1 MNFQLPADR
10 PILIILAGP
19 NGAGKST
26 FYKTFLEPLA
36 LHFVNADVI
45 ALELGIDAYAAAR
58 IAESL
63 REDLVRQRQS
73 FIFETVFSDPVG
85 NKLEFFKEAAT
96 SGFTVV
102 LIFIGISTPD
112 VSSERVTF
120 RRLKGGH
127 DVPSD
132 KLTTRFPRT
141 LENLRRSLRELPHV
155 LVFDN
160 DDLNDPYRLVATFE
174 AGQLAESS
182 LPLPAW
188 LTPLFP

>member
-1 MNFQLPADR
+1 MTLHLPAGH

-36 LHFVNADVI
+36 LYFVNADLI
-45 ALELGIDAYAAAR
+45 ALELGIDDYSAAR
-58 IAESL
+58 VAESL

-73 FIFETVFSDPVG
+73 FVFETVFSDPVG
-85 NKLEFFKEAAT
+85 NKLDFFKEAAA

-102 LIFIGISTPD
+102 LLFIGISSPD

-132 KLTTRFPRT
+132 KLITRFPRT
-141 LENLRRSLRELPHV
+141 LENLRRSIRELLHV

-160 DDLNDPYRLVATFE
+160 DDLTDPYHLVAIFQSRRLV
-174 AGQLAESS
+174 ESGTS
-182 LPLPAW
+182 LPAW
-188 LTPLFP
+188 LAPLLS